1 MLHQIFG
8 TDLKTKDGSQITER
22 VMADRCVT
30 AKAME
35 YRRIVG
41 KRQESQRTPRKRV
54 GRLSIP
60 MWDAGREPI
69 YDSKETWVK
78 TYM

>member
-1 MLHQIFG
+1 MPHRIFG
-8 TDLKTKDGSQITER
+8 IDLKTKDGSQITER

-35 YRRIVG
+35 YRRVVG
-41 KRQESQRTPRKRV
+41 KRQESQRTPGKRV
-54 GRLSIP
+54 GRPSIP
-60 MWDAGREPI
+60 TWDAGREPI
-69 YDSKETWVK
+69 YDSKETRMK